1 MKHIAKLMIFTLML
15 LLATSV
21 VAQDDTSKDDEA
33 LKIAAV
39 EALIAA
45 PPERAL
51 PLARKVLAGNN
62 SDNVKEKALFILSQ
76 IDAPEAQETLLS
88 FAREANG
95 PLQAEAIRMIGIG
108 GNDQSLASL
117 QPLYESGDS
126 EVREAVLEALMIA
139 GDKQTVFEIAM
150 TAEGED
156 FENAVDML
164 GVMGAK
170 AELRELRGKKGADEA
185 LIDAYA
191 ISGDFE
197 SLQQLALDD
206 SNAEI
211 QAEAIQAMGIVG
223 GAEVGPTLVRIYR
236 DASSEKIRDAA
247 LDGLMIS
254 DDDASVLELY
264 RSATD
269 SREKKELLERLV
281 MMDSE
286 EVWSLIDS
294 ALEGGL

>member
-21 VAQDDTSKDDEA
+21 VAQDDKSKDDEA
-33 LKIAAV
+33 LKVAAV

-51 PLARKVLAGNN
+51 PLARKVLDGNN

-117 QPLYESGDS
+117 RPLYESGDS

-170 AELRELRGKKGADEA
+170 AELRELRGKKGAEEA

-281 MMDSE
+281 MMDSD

>member
-1 MKHIAKLMIFTLML
+1 MKHIAKLMTFTLML

-21 VAQDDTSKDDEA
+21 VAQDDKSKDDEA
-33 LKIAAV
+33 LKVAAV

-51 PLARKVLAGNN
+51 PLARKVLDGNN

-117 QPLYESGDS
+117 RPLYESGDS

-170 AELRELRGKKGADEA
+170 AELRELRGKKGAEEA

-223 GAEVGPTLVRIYR
+223 GAEVGATLVRIYR

-281 MMDSE
+281 MMDSD

>member
-21 VAQDDTSKDDEA
+21 VAQDDKSKDDEA
-33 LKIAAV
+33 LKVAAV

-51 PLARKVLAGNN
+51 PLARKVLDGNN

-117 QPLYESGDS
+117 RPLYESGDS

-170 AELRELRGKKGADEA
+170 AELRELRGKKGAEEA

>member
-51 PLARKVLAGNN
+51 PLARKVLDGNN
-62 SDNVKEKALFILSQ
+62 SNNVKEKALFILSQ

-117 QPLYESGDS
+117 RPLYESGDS

>member
-21 VAQDDTSKDDEA
+21 VAQDDKSKDDEA

-51 PLARKVLAGNN
+51 PLARKVLDGNN

-117 QPLYESGDS
+117 RPLYESGDS

-170 AELRELRGKKGADEA
+170 AELRELRGKKGAEEA

-281 MMDSE
+281 MMDSD

>member
-21 VAQDDTSKDDEA
+21 VAQDDKSKDDEA

-51 PLARKVLAGNN
+51 PLARKVLDGNN
-62 SDNVKEKALFILSQ
+62 SNNVKEKALFILSQ

-117 QPLYESGDS
+117 RPLYESGDS

-170 AELRELRGKKGADEA
+170 AELRELRGKKGAEEA

-281 MMDSE
+281 MMDSD

>member
-21 VAQDDTSKDDEA
+21 VAQDDKSKDDEA

-51 PLARKVLAGNN
+51 PLARKVLDGNN

-117 QPLYESGDS
+117 RPLYESGDS

-170 AELRELRGKKGADEA
+170 AELRELRGKKGAEEA

-223 GAEVGPTLVRIYR
+223 GAEVGATLVRIYR